1 MKSTFRWIIVLI
13 ASTTIPLAVGTVAA
27 QSEAEMLLGRIT
39 KELGQHK
46 GTFALS
52 YRDAGT
58 GEQITI
64 NGAELF
70 HAASTMK
77 TPVMI
82 EVFKQV
88 AAGRF
93 KLSDSILVKN
103 EFKSI
108 VDGSPYSLEA
118 KEDSEFTLYN
128 QLGRK
133 RTVSDLMY
141 LMIISSSN
149 LATNLIIEW
158 VDAKEVTR
166 TMRSMG
172 LKDIEVLRG
181 VEDGKAFAKGLN
193 NKVTALDLMHLYDK
207 MAVGQLIDR
216 ASSEQMITILRD
228 QKFHEI
234 IPAQLPSDVVVA
246 HKTGWIRG
254 VQHDSGI
261 VILADGRRYS
271 LVLLSKGLSD
281 EPAAIKSM
289 AAVSRMIYDYAVH
302 VR

>member
-13 ASTTIPLAVGTVAA
+13 AYATIPIGTTTA
-27 QSEAEMLLGRIT
+27 QSEAEILLGRIN
-39 KELGQHK
+39 KELGQHI

-52 YRDAGT
+52 YRDATT
-58 GEQITI
+58 GDQITI
-64 NGAELF
+64 NGRELF

-88 AAGRF
+88 AAGKF
-93 KLSDSILVKN
+93 KLSDSIIVKN

-108 VDGSPYSLEA
+108 VDGSPYSLDA
-118 KEDSEFTLYN
+118 KEDSEFTLYK
-128 QLGRK
+128 QLGSK
-133 RTVSDLMY
+133 RTVRDLMY

-166 TMRSMG
+166 TMRSLG
-172 LKDIEVLRG
+172 LNDIEVLRG
-181 VEDGKAFAKGLN
+181 VEDGKAFSKGLN
-193 NKVTALDLMHLYDK
+193 NKVTALDLMYLFDK

-228 QKFHEI
+228 QKFNEI
-234 IPAQLPSDVVVA
+234 IPAQLPTEVVVA

-261 VILADGRRYS
+261 VVLPDGRRYS
-271 LVLLSKGLSD
+271 LVILSKGLTD

>member
-1 MKSTFRWIIVLI
+1 MKSTFRWLVLI
-13 ASTTIPLAVGTVAA
+13 ASAMPMVAEA
-27 QSEAEMLLGRIT
+27 QSEGEMLLSRIS

-52 YRDAGT
+52 YRDASTGT
-58 GEQITI
+58 QLTL
-64 NGAELF
+64 NGQELF

-82 EVFKQV
+82 EVFKQA
-88 AAGRF
+88 AAGKF
-93 KLSDSILVKN
+93 KLSDSIVVKN

-108 VDGSPYSLEA
+108 VDGSPYSLDP
-118 KEDSEFTLYN
+118 KEDSEFTLYD

-166 TMRSMG
+166 TMRSLG

-181 VEDGKAFAKGLN
+181 VEDGKAFEKGLN
-193 NKVTALDLMHLYDK
+193 NKVTALDLMHLYDM
-207 MAVGQLIDR
+207 MAVGHLVDR
-216 ASSEQMITILRD
+216 SSSEQMINILRD

-234 IPAQLPSDVVVA
+234 IPARLPSDVVVA

-261 VILADGRRYS
+261 VILPDGRRYS
-271 LVLLSKGLSD
+271 LVILSKGLTD
-281 EPAAIKSM
+281 EAAAVKSM
-289 AAVSRMIYDYAVH
+289 ATVSRMIYDYAVH